1 MNKSDICITFLGTGA
16 AMPAVSFN
24 ACFVLDMPGLRM
36 LVDAGGGNEILR
48 YLDKAGIATASIHDF
63 FITHT
68 HTDHILGAV
77 WVIRKIIAGAMSG
90 SYAGSLNVYGNAD
103 VIAAVDTICRLTFLK
118 SYYDYVAKTV
128 NYIEVGDGAIEI
140 GGHGFEFFDVG
151 SENVKQTGFRV
162 DSLAFLGDE
171 GLTERN
177 LEKVRGV
184 DWLLCGAFCRYADRD
199 IFKPYEKHHN
209 TVLDI
214 ARLAR
219 EGGVGNL
226 ILFHSEDRN
235 LDERQDLYATE
246 GAGEFGGRIIVPRD
260 LEVVN
265 I

>member
-1 MNKSDICITFLGTGA
+1 MTTITFLGTGA
-16 AMPAVSFN
+16 AMPARSYN
-24 ACFVLDMPGLRM
+24 ACFALDMPGLRL

-48 YLDKAGIATASIHDF
+48 YLDRADIATESIHDF

-77 WVIRKIIAGAMSG
+77 WVVRKIIANAMSG
-90 SYAGSLNVYGNAD
+90 SYAGQLNVYGNAD

-118 SYYDYVAKTV
+118 SYYDYGRKTI
-128 NYIEVGDGAIEI
+128 NYVETGEGVTDI
-140 GGHGFEFFDVG
+140 GGYSFDFFDVG

-162 DSLAFLGDE
+162 GSLAFLGDE

-177 LEKVRGV
+177 LDKVSGSA
-184 DWLLCGAFCRYADRD
+184 WLICGAFCRYADRE

-214 ARLAR
+214 ARLATD
-219 EGGVGNL
+219 GNIGNL
-226 ILFHSEDRN
+226 ILFHSEDRDIDN
-235 LDERQDLYATE
+235 RQKLYAAE
-246 GAGEFGGRIIVPRD
+246 GAGMFGGRIIVPRD
-260 LEVVN
+260 LETIN